1 MTFFNFTAFRRTRL
15 AFKFKKSNKILLSIV
30 KSKTQHYVCNR
41 ESHTT
46 PQSGLLD
53 VLFFGTDEFSV
64 ESLKV
69 LYNKYES
76 KVLRRLEVVTVNKGK
91 ENVVMSYAKKNKIIV
106 NNWPPKLNASEFHI
120 GIVVSFGHMI
130 PSSIINSFPL
140 GMLNVHASLLP
151 RWRGAAP
158 IVYSIMN
165 GEVQTGITIMKIMP
179 KKFDVGEIVLQEKI
193 NIGEHET
200 LPELYAR
207 LAKLGA
213 TLLVNVL
220 ENLPQILQ
228 SARPQDEENV
238 TYAPK
243 ITSKIAVIKWNEM
256 SARNIY
262 DLHRALLGVYPI
274 TATFQNAKIKLH
286 DVKEIKES
294 IPSTLEGEMPGVVIY
309 DKKSDALII
318 KCKGGNCISVKKV
331 VMKGR
336 SPMSARDFYNGFMAS
351 RNKRKEFFV

>member
-238 TYAPK
+238 TY
-243 ITSKIAVIKWNEM
+243 
-256 SARNIY
+256 
-262 DLHRALLGVYPI
+262 GVYPI